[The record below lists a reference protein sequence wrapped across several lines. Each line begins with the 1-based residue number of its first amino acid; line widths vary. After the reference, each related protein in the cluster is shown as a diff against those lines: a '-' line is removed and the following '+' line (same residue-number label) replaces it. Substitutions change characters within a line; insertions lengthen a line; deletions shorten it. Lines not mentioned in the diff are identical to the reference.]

1 MKIALALA
9 VALFAT
15 ACSAP
20 SNQAPAA
27 DASAP
32 TPAPIAVEPTAA
44 PAATDAA
51 PASDSDTDM
60 PPMAAVSASARGVVD
75 SVDVAG
81 KTLVISHEAVAS
93 LDWPPMTMSF
103 KAPAID
109 LGALKKGD
117 KIQFDFSSIG
127 MDGTVTKLER
137 VK

>member
-1 MKIALALA
+1 MKIALVLS

-15 ACSAP
+15 ACSSP

-27 DASAP
+27 DTSAP
-32 TPAPIAVEPTAA
+32 TAEPTA
-44 PAATDAA
+44 TDATS
-51 PASDSDTDM
+51 ASGSATAM
-60 PPMAAVSASARGVVD
+60 PPMAPVSASVRGVVD

-117 KIQFDFSSIG
+117 HIQFDFNSVG

>member
-1 MKIALALA
+1 MKIVLALA

-20 SNQAPAA
+20 SNQAPTA

-32 TPAPIAVEPTAA
+32 APAPIAVEPTAA
-44 PAATDAA
+44 PAATDAT
-51 PASDSDTDM
+51 PASDTDM

-75 SVDVAG
+75 AIDVAG

-117 KIQFDFSSIG
+117 KIQFDFSSVG